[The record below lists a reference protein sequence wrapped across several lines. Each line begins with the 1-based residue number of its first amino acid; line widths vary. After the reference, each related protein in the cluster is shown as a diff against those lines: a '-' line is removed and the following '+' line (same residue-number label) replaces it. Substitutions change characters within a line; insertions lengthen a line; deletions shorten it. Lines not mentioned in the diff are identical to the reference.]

1 MNIPQGSVVVT
12 AGGQVLME
20 GAQYTV
26 DYNLGRVK
34 ILDDGILSSG
44 TPIKISLES
53 NSLFSIQVK
62 SLMGTHLITKSTKM
76 PILELL
82 FLDSQRNR

>member
-12 AGGQVLME
+12 AGGQILTE
-20 GAQYTV
+20 GAQYMV

-44 TPIKISLES
+44 TPLKYL
-53 NSLFSIQVK
+53 LKV
-62 SLMGTHLITKSTKM
+62 
-76 PILELL
+76 ILYLV
-82 FLDSQRNR
+82 FR

>member
-12 AGGQVLME
+12 AGGQILIE
-20 GAQYTV
+20 GSQYMV

-53 NSLFSIQVK
+53 NSYLVFK
-62 SLMGTHLITKSTKM
+62 
-76 PILELL
+76 
-82 FLDSQRNR
+82 

>member
-1 MNIPQGSVVVT
+1 M
-12 AGGQVLME
+12 
-20 GAQYTV
+20 V

-53 NSLFSIQVK
+53 NSLFSVQNET
-62 SLMGTHLITKSTKM
+62 LLGTHLD
-76 PILELL
+76 L
-82 FLDSQRNR
+82 